1 MESTMKKS
9 MLMLSLLM
17 VGGLQAAE
25 YYPILNTPIG
35 VNGTALATTISIGV
49 VEGGPL
55 NAIIIITINSLLAK
69 GKLQH
74 HWYGWGWGSTCSNLD
89 TPTMLDNYVQFR
101 RHGSHVYGYDSGENP
116 NDARDAYT
124 ISFKVPLNF
133 CCDKDQIFIGVGPY
147 CPAKSNLIN
156 PETYLLLDA
165 IKSNDL
171 EAMKQAI
178 LNGADINDAVMA
190 STPAFMNSKGTPL
203 DFAKSINFV
212 AGVTLLK
219 DKEARSSSTTGSN

>member
-25 YYPILNTPIG
+25 NYPILNTPIG
-35 VNGTALATTISIGV
+35 VNGRALATTISIQNEPWAFGS
-49 VEGGPL
+49 
-55 NAIIIITINSLLAK
+55 NNIIININSLLAK

-74 HWYGWGWGSTCSNLD
+74 HFCAFQSRSKCSNLD
-89 TPTMLDNYVQFR
+89 TPTMLDNYVFFR
-101 RHGSHVYGYDSGENP
+101 QHENRIYGYDSNEKT
-116 NDARDAYT
+116 RFVSDAYT
-124 ISFKVPLNF
+124 ISSEVPLHF

-147 CPAKSNLIN
+147 CPAKSNFIK

-171 EAMKQAI
+171 IAMEQAI
-178 LNGADINDAVMA
+178 LKGADINDAVMA

-203 DFAKSINFV
+203 DFAKSLNFTT
-212 AGVTLLK
+212 GVNLLIK
-219 DKEARSSSTTGSN
+219 KGARSSSK